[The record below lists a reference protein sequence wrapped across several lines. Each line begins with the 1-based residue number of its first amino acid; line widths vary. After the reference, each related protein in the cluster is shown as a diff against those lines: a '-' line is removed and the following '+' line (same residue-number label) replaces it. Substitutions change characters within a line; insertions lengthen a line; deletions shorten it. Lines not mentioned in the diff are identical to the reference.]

1 MKKFI
6 LLSYTISR
14 MGGGQMYQYNK
25 LKYMKKMGYDTYVLY
40 AIPGKIVITD
50 YENVSSQM
58 CIEDINVFPGVLT
71 HNQVNKV
78 LKKIKVFV
86 GEGDSETV
94 IEACNKPTA
103 LWGELLAARFG
114 CTCFNFIIDERI
126 GSLDQSIVDFFKH
139 KRKVHELRGIKK
151 ETYEMIFGNTPAV
164 DDYEYCLSIPGNN
177 VFQDCSTK
185 LLEDIGFERFDY
197 SIATIGNLNKDYVPT
212 LISEVKKSA
221 AQNNEKTYFYCMIG
235 DSPNLDDMER
245 IKASFSAISN
255 ITVKLLGSVYPI
267 PEKLLYKFD
276 LFISSA
282 GSARVS
288 GDRAIPTITID
299 ARDFQSIGIYQYE
312 TNNTVFRDSEA
323 VIPISEKMEYVFEHY
338 DEIKSALYEKTKD
351 DFDKLFEL
359 HLDYYLN
366 HVHTGMYYDVMS
378 MKLDKKK
385 KVEKIIYQCLGKKMY
400 DKIRTFVF
408 SKM

>member
-6 LLSYTISR
+6 MLSYTISR

-25 LKYMKKMGYDTYVLY
+25 LKFMKSRGYETFVFY

-50 YENVSSQM
+50 YENVSRYL
-58 CIEDINVFPGVLT
+58 CIEDINIFPGVLT
-71 HNQVNKV
+71 RKQVNEV
-78 LKKIKVFV
+78 LERIKEYV
-86 GEGDSETV
+86 GECDSETI
-94 IEACNKPTA
+94 IEACNKPTT
-103 LWGELLAARFG
+103 LWGELLAERFG

-126 GSLDQSIVDFFKH
+126 GSLDTSIVDFFEH
-139 KRKVHELRGIKK
+139 KRNMHELRGIKK
-151 ETYEMIFGNTPAV
+151 ETYEMIFGHSPAV
-164 DDYEYCLSIPGNN
+164 DDYEYCLAIPGNN
-177 VFQDCSTK
+177 VVQDCNTE
-185 LLEDIGFERFDY
+185 LLKTIQFEKFDHVV
-197 SIATIGNLNKDYVPT
+197 ATIGNLNKDYVPT
-212 LISEVKKSA
+212 LINEIKKNAVKNSEQS
-221 AQNNEKTYFYCMIG
+221 YFYCMIG
-235 DSPNLDDMER
+235 DSPNLEDMKK
-245 IKASFSAISN
+245 IKNSFSSIQN
-255 ITVKLLGSVYPI
+255 VTVELLGSVYPI

-299 ARDFQSIGIYQYE
+299 ARDFQSIGVYQYE
-312 TNNTVFRDSEA
+312 TGNTVFRDNEA
-323 VIPISEKMEYVFEHY
+323 AIPISEKMEYVFEHY
-338 DEIKSALYEKTKD
+338 DEIKSALHKTPQVNFD
-351 DFDKLFEL
+351 EVFDK
-359 HLDYYLN
+359 HLNYYLN
-366 HVHTGMYYDVMS
+366 HVHTGKYYDVMS